1 MNAPKA
7 IDRERREGVPRTLRT
22 ALCHCEESFD
32 DAISMR
38 SNDVR
43 HQIIRSSWASQ
54 RRRSRRRT
62 MLLPALWL
70 LK

>member
-7 IDRERREGVPRTLRT
+7 IDRERREGVPPRVRTLRT
-22 ALCHCEESFD
+22 AVCHRDESFD

-43 HQIIRSSWASQ
+43 HHIIRSS
-54 RRRSRRRT
+54 
-62 MLLPALWL
+62 
-70 LK
+70 